1 MRRMISRTTT
11 TKIVS
16 YEKDDIENNND
27 EDSKCHMRRMIS
39 RTTTKIV
46 LYEKDDIENNN
57 DEDSVI

>member
-27 EDSKCHMRRMIS
+27 EDSKCHVRRMIS
-39 RTTTKIV
+39 RTTMTKIV
-46 LYEKDDIENNN
+46 LYEKDDIENN